1 MMTESAFV
9 DFPERQ
15 LLIISR
21 EYFTISFSSTD
32 YLMVVRS
39 TSLIFVYLLLL
50 VDLVPLTF
58 LGGDF
63 LGREDGFGSIGLAGG
78 DIFATN
84 SFNLFDFK
92 LERGTFGITY
102 LPVLPDDVD
111 GKTSGVDIGVGLGG
125 VHSLVSWDGV
135 GTAAIMVLVPEGLL
149 ALDVEAGCFSSSL
162 DCDRSP
168 DDKSDDSS
176 RVLGLDVFCN
186 SRYRGISVVP
196 KMRATG

>member
-1 MMTESAFV
+1 MDSPSNYGFMD
-9 DFPERQ
+9 DF
-15 LLIISR
+15 SR
-21 EYFTISFSSTD
+21 EYFLTLVFPRQTILRWFGVPH
-32 YLMVVRS
+32 LF
-39 TSLIFVYLLLL
+39 LAYLLLL

-63 LGREDGFGSIGLAGG
+63 LGREGGLGSIDLAGG

-92 LERGTFGITY
+92 LERGIFGITY

-111 GKTSGVDIGVGLGG
+111 GRTSGVDVGVGLGG

-162 DCDRSP
+162 GCDRSP
-168 DDKSDDSS
+168 DDKPDGSS
-176 RVLGLDVFCN
+176 RVLSLDGLLALDVEACCL
-186 SRYRGISVVP
+186 SRGTASVFFDL
-196 KMRATG
+196 